1 MDLVGSNTALLLSW
15 VSKLCRNKSHTRKDL
30 HSMYQSHFTFRA
42 SRSGDGGDIN
52 MPKRELAL
60 GSGIREN
67 QDKALTL
74 SSINTGNK
82 ASIASQCFCSGEV
95 SLSFPAQRAPS
106 LLFSISETLS
116 LSFIFLFIWKVKFLL
131 SLSPTYRKIQTVTV
145 NDRSGGVLKL
155 LLSPCVYLPYYGDTG
170 TTHAITLL
178 KPHSTNRRH
187 EQQFRFQKCHKV
199 PG

>member
-1 MDLVGSNTALLLSW
+1 MDLVGPNTALLLSW

-30 HSMYQSHFTFRA
+30 HGMYQSHFTFRA
-42 SRSGDGGDIN
+42 SGSGDGGNIN

-82 ASIASQCFCSGEV
+82 ASIASQYFHSGEV
-95 SLSFPAQRAPS
+95 SLGFPAQQAPS

-116 LSFIFLFIWKVKFLL
+116 LPFIFLFIWKVKFLL
-131 SLSPTYRKIQTVTV
+131 SFSHTYRKIQPVTV
-145 NDRSGGVLKL
+145 NDHSGGILKF

-170 TTHAITLL
+170 TTHTVTLL
-178 KPHSTNRRH
+178 KRHTTNRRH
-187 EQQFRFQKCHKV
+187 EQQFTFQRCHKV